1 MTVRLNR
8 AYGGYAAGTIA
19 VFDKPTEDSLVAQ
32 GLATVSALAPTT
44 GATAPKAMKQ
54 GRGAI
59 AIGASSLVVNH
70 PECTSQSVV
79 LANVSQAAADA
90 TLLRIERVVASDGFF
105 TIYGTANATAVTVVS
120 WILFNV
126 VGSIRN

>member
-1 MTVRLNR
+1 MTVLLNR
-8 AYGGYAAGTIA
+8 AYGGFAKGTVT

-32 GLATVSALAPTT
+32 GLASVSALAPTT
-44 GATAPKAMKQ
+44 GPTAPQAMKQ

-70 PECTSQSVV
+70 PECTAQSVV
-79 LANVSQAAADA
+79 MASVSQAAADA
-90 TLLRIERVVASDGFF
+90 TLLRVERIVASDGFF
-105 TIYGTANATAVTVVS
+105 TIYGTANATAVVPVS

-126 VGSIRN
+126 VGSLRN